1 MCEKL
6 TFYNPSVTLTR
17 ATSLYTRE
25 AHYCPTVHLKGVT
38 HYTLQG
44 KACEKRTENVK
55 FSVLFAVGTNCVRP
69 RAFRERPYVFDFF
82 GR

>member
-1 MCEKL
+1 ML
-6 TFYNPSVTLTR
+6 RVFATF
-17 ATSLYTRE
+17 
-25 AHYCPTVHLKGVT
+25 LKKGSAKNFLAERFLGV
-38 HYTLQG
+38 LQ
-44 KACEKRTENVK
+44 KRTENVK